1 MIKMDQK
8 TFNSKIQDITIKKI
22 DVIPL
27 SIPLENQT
35 VTVSRRALKTRGFA
49 LVRIQSDE
57 GLEGNGVVGI
67 SNSLAVSAIAK
78 HELYPLLIGENIFS
92 YQSLWEKMYNEVYR
106 DRKGAA
112 IRAISAVDIAL
123 WDLIGKTLNLPLYK
137 LLGGSDNKVKCYA
150 SGGYYH
156 VGKKLKGLSQE
167 MEGYISAEFK
177 AVKMKIGKL
186 SIEKDL
192 ERIQTVR
199 KTVGSE
205 VILMVDANNAYT
217 KSEAIKLARKME
229 RHDVYWFEEPLHVE
243 DISGSAELVRT
254 LDVPIAAGELEYT
267 RYGFRELIENKA
279 IDIIQPDVQTIG
291 GVTEWLKVAALGNT
305 FSLPIA
311 PHWAQEIHMHLV
323 AATPNSEWL
332 EFFVPENGI
341 RTEDK
346 IYKDNLTTKN
356 SFLHIPNKPGIGYE
370 INEKAIQKYRIK
382 Y

>member
-1 MIKMDQK
+1 M
-8 TFNSKIQDITIKKI
+8 F
-22 DVIPL
+22 
-27 SIPLENQT
+27 
-35 VTVSRRALKTRGFA
+35 
-49 LVRIQSDE
+49 
-57 GLEGNGVVGI
+57 
-67 SNSLAVSAIAK
+67 
-78 HELYPLLIGENIFS
+78 HEACLLPE
-92 YQSLWEKMYNEVYR
+92 
-106 DRKGAA
+106 
-112 IRAISAVDIAL
+112 
-123 WDLIGKTLNLPLYK
+123 
-137 LLGGSDNKVKCYA
+137 
-150 SGGYYH
+150 
-156 VGKKLKGLSQE
+156 SQE
-167 MEGYISAEFK
+167 PHLLRLQQSPK
-177 AVKMKIGKL
+177 R
-186 SIEKDL
+186 S
-192 ERIQTVR
+192 
-199 KTVGSE
+199 
-205 VILMVDANNAYT
+205 
-217 KSEAIKLARKME
+217 
-229 RHDVYWFEEPLHVE
+229 YWFEEPLHVE

-279 IDIIQPDVQTIG
+279 IDIIQPDVQTVG

-311 PHWAQEIHMHLV
+311 PHWAQETHMHLV